1 MKKVKRLASL
11 ALIILAATGTQ
22 ADNKK
27 IYHKGWIDFNK
38 NGRMDIFEN
47 PKMPVEARV
56 NDLLRQMTMEEKTCQ
71 MATLYGSGR
80 ILKDDLPTAEW
91 KTRVWKDGIGN
102 IDEEHNGVGT
112 PLKPLITDA
121 RKHVEALHEIQR
133 WFVEETRLGIPVDFS
148 NEGIHGLCHYQ
159 ATYFPAQCGQGAT
172 WNRELIRRIADIEA
186 TEADILGYT
195 NIYSPI
201 LDIATDPRWGRCVE
215 TYGEDAYLVGQ
226 LGLEMV
232 RGLQARR
239 VVSTPKHYA
248 AYSSPVGGRDDATR
262 TDPHITEQALHE
274 LYLEPFRRAVQ
285 EGGAL
290 GIMSSYNDYNGE
302 PISGSYYFLTELLRN
317 EFGFRGYVVSDSEA
331 LEYLYNKH
339 RVAADYEDAAALA
352 VNAGLNIRTNFTQ
365 PETYIEPL
373 RKAVQDGKISE
384 ETLNRRVAEILR
396 VKFWLGLFDNPYR
409 GNAAEAGKTVRNAE
423 AQKVSLE
430 AARQSLVLLK
440 DDSNRLPLSK
450 SLQKIA
456 VIGPNANEKADFVSR
471 YGARGANI
479 ITVYE
484 AIRHLMPD
492 AEVGY
497 AKGCDLLDTHFPESE
512 LMGFPLSKE
521 EKAGRDA
528 AVALAKEA
536 DVAILVLGGNNQIV
550 GESLSRTDLNLPGRQ
565 EELLEAVYHTGTPV
579 VLVLLDGRACT
590 INFAARNIPAILH
603 GWYPGE
609 FTGQAVA
616 EALFGDY
623 NPGGHLAVTFPK
635 SVGQIPFHF
644 PFKPGSDEKARRSV
658 WGALYPFG
666 HGLSYTT
673 FEYSNLRIQK
683 QEEGVKVTCEVKN
696 TGTRSGDEVPQLYL
710 HDEVSSVT
718 AYTKV
723 LRGFERIHLEPGE
736 TKTVTFTLRPHDFA
750 LWGLQH
756 KFVVEP
762 GTFRV
767 MIGRSSQDIKL
778 EDTLTLNQ

>member
-1 MKKVKRLASL
+1 
-11 ALIILAATGTQ
+11 
-22 ADNKK
+22 
-27 IYHKGWIDFNK
+27 
-38 NGRMDIFEN
+38 MDIFEN
-47 PKMPVEARV
+47 PKMPIEARV
-56 NDLLRQMTMEEKTCQ
+56 NNLLQQMTIEEKTCQ
-71 MATLYGSGR
+71 MTTLYGSGR

-112 PLKPLITDA
+112 PLKPFITDA

-172 WNRELIRRIADIEA
+172 WNRDLIRRIADIEA

-201 LDIATDPRWGRCVE
+201 LDIA
-215 TYGEDAYLVGQ
+215 
-226 LGLEMV
+226 
-232 RGLQARR
+232 
-239 VVSTPKHYA
+239 
-248 AYSSPVGGRDDATR
+248 

-409 GNAAEAGKTVRNAE
+409 GNAAEAGKTIRNAE

-430 AARQSLVLLK
+430 VARQSLVLLK
-440 DDSNRLPLSK
+440 NDCDLLPLSK

-456 VIGPNANEKADFVSR
+456 VIGLNANEKADFVSR

-484 AIRHLMPD
+484 AIRHLIPD

-512 LMGFPLSKE
+512 LMRFPLSKE
-521 EKAGRDA
+521 EKADRDA

-565 EELLEAVYHTGTPV
+565 EELLEAIYHTGTPV

-609 FTGQAVA
+609 FTGLAVA

-623 NPGGHLAVTFPK
+623 NPGGHLAITFPK

-644 PFKPGSDEKARRSV
+644 PFKPGSDEKASRSV

-673 FEYSNLRIQK
+673 FEYFNLRIQK
-683 QEEGVKVTCEVKN
+683 QEEGVKVTCEIKN
-696 TGTRSGDEVPQLYL
+696 TGTCSGDEVPQLYL

-736 TKTVTFTLRPHDFA
+736 TKIVTFMLHPHDFA

-756 KFVVEP
+756 KFIVEP

-778 EDTLTLNQ
+778 EDTLTLN

>member
-1 MKKVKRLASL
+1 MKNLKQLAAL
-11 ALIILAATGTQ
+11 ALIILTATGTQ
-22 ADNKK
+22 AANKK

-71 MATLYGSGR
+71 MTTLYGSGR

-112 PLKPLITDA
+112 PLKPFITDA

-172 WNRELIRRIADIEA
+172 WNRDLIRRIADIEA

-232 RGLQARR
+232 RGLQAHR
-239 VVSTPKHYA
+239 VVSTPKHYV

-384 ETLNRRVAEILR
+384 EILNRRVAEILR

-409 GNAAEAGKTVRNAE
+409 GNAVEAGKTIRNAE

-440 DDSNRLPLSK
+440 NDSNRLPLSK

-484 AIRHLMPD
+484 AIRHLIPD

-497 AKGCDLLDTHFPESE
+497 TKGCDLLDTHFPESE

-521 EKAGRDA
+521 EKADRDA

-609 FTGQAVA
+609 FTGLAVA

-623 NPGGHLAVTFPK
+623 NPGGHLAITFPK

-644 PFKPGSDEKARRSV
+644 PFKPGSDEKASRSV

-673 FEYSNLRIQK
+673 FEYFNLRIQK
-683 QEEGVKVTCEVKN
+683 QEEGVKVTCEIKN

-736 TKTVTFTLRPHDFA
+736 TKIVTFMLHPHDFA

-756 KFVVEP
+756 KFIVEP

-778 EDTLTLNQ
+778 EDTLTLN

>member
-1 MKKVKRLASL
+1 
-11 ALIILAATGTQ
+11 
-22 ADNKK
+22 
-27 IYHKGWIDFNK
+27 
-38 NGRMDIFEN
+38 MDIFEN
-47 PKMPVEARV
+47 PKMPIEARV
-56 NDLLRQMTMEEKTCQ
+56 NNLLQQMTIEEKTCQ
-71 MATLYGSGR
+71 MTTLYGSGR
-80 ILKDDLPTAEW
+80 ILKDDLPSAEW

-112 PLKPLITDA
+112 PLKPFITDA

-172 WNRELIRRIADIEA
+172 WNRDLIRRIADIEA

-201 LDIATDPRWGRCVE
+201 LDIA
-215 TYGEDAYLVGQ
+215 
-226 LGLEMV
+226 
-232 RGLQARR
+232 
-239 VVSTPKHYA
+239 
-248 AYSSPVGGRDDATR
+248 

-409 GNAAEAGKTVRNAE
+409 GNAAEAGKTIRNAE

-430 AARQSLVLLK
+430 VARQSLVLLK
-440 DDSNRLPLSK
+440 NDSNRLPLSK

-456 VIGPNANEKADFVSR
+456 VIGLNANEKADFVSR

-484 AIRHLMPD
+484 AIRHLIPD

-521 EKAGRDA
+521 EKADRDA

-550 GESLSRTDLNLPGRQ
+550 GESLSRTDLNQPGRQ
-565 EELLEAVYHTGTPV
+565 EELLEAIYHTGTPV

-603 GWYPGE
+603 GWYSGE
-609 FTGQAVA
+609 FTGLAVA

-644 PFKPGSDEKARRSV
+644 PFKPGSDEKASRSV

-673 FEYSNLRIQK
+673 FEYFNLRIQK
-683 QEEGVKVTCEVKN
+683 QEEGVKVTCEIKN

-736 TKTVTFTLRPHDFA
+736 TKIVTFMLHPHDFA

-756 KFVVEP
+756 KFIVEP

-778 EDTLTLNQ
+778 EDTLTLN

>member
-1 MKKVKRLASL
+1 MKNLKQLAAL
-11 ALIILAATGTQ
+11 ALIILTATGAQ
-22 ADNKK
+22 AANKK

-38 NGRMDIFEN
+38 NGKMDIFEN
-47 PKMPVEARV
+47 PKMPIEARV

-71 MATLYGSGR
+71 MTTLYGSGR

-112 PLKPLITDA
+112 PLKPFITDA

-172 WNRELIRRIADIEA
+172 WNRDLIRRIADIEA

-302 PISGSYYFLTELLRN
+302 PISGNYYFLTELLRN

-352 VNAGLNIRTNFTQ
+352 VN
-365 PETYIEPL
+365 
-373 RKAVQDGKISE
+373 RKLIS
-384 ETLNRRVAEILR
+384 
-396 VKFWLGLFDNPYR
+396 
-409 GNAAEAGKTVRNAE
+409 
-423 AQKVSLE
+423 
-430 AARQSLVLLK
+430 
-440 DDSNRLPLSK
+440 
-450 SLQKIA
+450 
-456 VIGPNANEKADFVSR
+456 SR
-471 YGARGANI
+471 
-479 ITVYE
+479 
-484 AIRHLMPD
+484 
-492 AEVGY
+492 
-497 AKGCDLLDTHFPESE
+497 
-512 LMGFPLSKE
+512 
-521 EKAGRDA
+521 
-528 AVALAKEA
+528 
-536 DVAILVLGGNNQIV
+536 
-550 GESLSRTDLNLPGRQ
+550 
-565 EELLEAVYHTGTPV
+565 
-579 VLVLLDGRACT
+579 
-590 INFAARNIPAILH
+590 
-603 GWYPGE
+603 
-609 FTGQAVA
+609 
-616 EALFGDY
+616 
-623 NPGGHLAVTFPK
+623 
-635 SVGQIPFHF
+635 
-644 PFKPGSDEKARRSV
+644 
-658 WGALYPFG
+658 
-666 HGLSYTT
+666 
-673 FEYSNLRIQK
+673 
-683 QEEGVKVTCEVKN
+683 
-696 TGTRSGDEVPQLYL
+696 
-710 HDEVSSVT
+710 
-718 AYTKV
+718 
-723 LRGFERIHLEPGE
+723 
-736 TKTVTFTLRPHDFA
+736 
-750 LWGLQH
+750 
-756 KFVVEP
+756 
-762 GTFRV
+762 
-767 MIGRSSQDIKL
+767 
-778 EDTLTLNQ
+778 

>member
-1 MKKVKRLASL
+1 MKNPKRLATI
-11 ALIILAATGTQ
+11 ALIILTGAGTQ
-22 ADNKK
+22 AGNKK

-38 NGRMDIFEN
+38 NGKMDIFEN
-47 PKMPVEARV
+47 PKMPVEDRV
-56 NDLLRQMTMEEKTCQ
+56 NDLLQQMTMEEKTCQ
-71 MATLYGSGR
+71 MTTLYGSGR
-80 ILKDDLPTAEW
+80 VLKDDLPTAEW

-112 PLKPLITDA
+112 PLTPLSTDA
-121 RKHVEALHEIQR
+121 RKHVEAIHEIQR
-133 WFVEETRLGIPVDFS
+133 WFVEETRLGIPVDFT

-172 WNRELIRRIADIEA
+172 WSRELIRKIADIEG
-186 TEADILGYT
+186 TEANILGYT

-232 RGLQARR
+232 KGLQAHRI
-239 VVSTPKHYA
+239 VSTLKHYV
-248 AYSSPVGGRDDATR
+248 AYSSPVGGRDDRTR

-339 RVAADYEDAAALA
+339 HVAADYEDAAALA

-365 PETYIEPL
+365 PESYIEPL
-373 RKAVQDGKISE
+373 RKAVVAGKISE

-409 GNAAEAGKTVRNAE
+409 GDAREAEKTVRNAE

-440 DDSNRLPLSK
+440 NERNLLPLSK
-450 SLQKIA
+450 SLKKIA
-456 VIGPNANEKADFVSR
+456 VIGPNANEKDDFVSR

-484 AIRHLMPD
+484 AVRRLMPG

-497 AKGCDLLDTHFPESE
+497 AKGCDLLDAHFPESE
-512 LMGFPLSKE
+512 LVGFPPSKK
-521 EKAGRDA
+521 EKADLDE

-590 INFAARNIPAILH
+590 VNFAARSIPAILH

-623 NPGGHLAVTFPK
+623 NPGGHLAVTIPK

-644 PFKPGSDEKARRSV
+644 PFKPGSDEKARKSV

-666 HGLSYTT
+666 YGLSYTT
-673 FEYSNLRIQK
+673 FEYSNLQIQK

-696 TGTRSGDEVPQLYL
+696 TGARGGDEVPQLYL

-736 TKTVTFTLRPHDFA
+736 TKTVTFMLRPHDFA

-762 GTFRV
+762 GTFRIMV
-767 MIGRSSQDIKL
+767 GRSSQDIKL
-778 EDTLTLNQ
+778 EDTLTLD